1 MLAGETTIELPG
13 FASPDSF
20 ERFRAKTRKFLR
32 EHENDLVIHKLR
44 MNEPLT
50 ATDLQELE
58 RMLTEGGLAK
68 PDHLT
73 KAKTE
78 NNGLGLFV
86 RSLVGLDRG
95 AAKQALAGFV
105 SGTTLCA
112 NQIEFVN
119 LMVEHLTEHGLM
131 NAGLLYESPF
141 TDCESTRPGRSF

>member
-86 RSLVGLDRG
+86 RSW
-95 AAKQALAGFV
+95 LAW
-105 SGTTLCA
+105 
-112 NQIEFVN
+112 I
-119 LMVEHLTEHGLM
+119 VE
-131 NAGLLYESPF
+131 
-141 TDCESTRPGRSF
+141 RPSRRWPASFRARRSVRTKSNS